1 MSPMESQEYLNADEE
16 GRRVGIRER
25 AGKIRL
31 DIAGFEDGRGPQG
44 QGIWAAPGNWKRE
57 ENRFSPAAFRS
68 EHKPADT
75 LSLIQ

>member
-1 MSPMESQEYLNADEE
+1 MSPMESQEYLNGDEK

-44 QGIWAAPGNWKRE
+44 QGIWAAPVNWKR
-57 ENRFSPAAFRS
+57 
-68 EHKPADT
+68 
-75 LSLIQ
+75 